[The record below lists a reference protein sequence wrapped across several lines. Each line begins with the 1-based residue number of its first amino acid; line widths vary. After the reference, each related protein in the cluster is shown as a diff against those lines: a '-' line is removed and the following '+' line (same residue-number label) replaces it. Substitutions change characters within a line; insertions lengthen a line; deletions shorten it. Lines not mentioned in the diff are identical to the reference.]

1 MKEIF
6 AGFLSVSIASSLAI
20 CLILLLRLVFKKAP
34 KALICLLWGLVVVRL
49 LLPFEIPV
57 PFSLRPDTPTFT
69 GMDTQLFIDTEPL
82 WEEDVPDFVP
92 QKTVKLYHLKNT
104 RTVQVDY
111 VAIAGLVWGL
121 VVCGL
126 LLYAL
131 ISYLRLRHRVREAVL
146 LEKDVFV
153 SSELGT
159 AFLLGYIRPKIYL
172 PNSLEPQAAELVI
185 AHEKAHKR
193 RGDNWLKLIA
203 FICLALH
210 WFNPLVWVMYLLL
223 CKDIEDACD
232 EQVIRDMDADT
243 RKAYSSAL
251 LSCGKAH
258 HLPTV
263 CPVAFGEISIKKRII
278 NVLNYRKPVLWVCI
292 VAVVAI
298 VLTATFFMTDPAVK
312 HPEYYDQL
320 TQLLGEPLETV
331 YKELGITEGVLDEE
345 NLISVKTPI
354 QVEIEGVPMDLY
366 LVKDNRQDYLAGFQY
381 VAIYVGDDTQQAAE
395 DAVKLARNRWRSYGY
410 GIYADQS
417 EDPDRLYRIT
427 VDEVKELFKNYRKE
441 YVGISTLGDSWDI
454 TEQSSQSVKDFL
466 AELENSEFWAAV
478 SGDSFSTR
486 ELQVRFKH
494 TFSAW
499 CDTKETEEDV
509 TTIALNYW
517 AANLPV
523 RSEYDSQKVSY
534 ENLTWWEKLVDWL
547 I

>member
-6 AGFLSVSIASSLAI
+6 AGFLSVSIASSLVI

-34 KALICLLWGLVVVRL
+34 KALICLLWALVVVRL

-57 PFSLRPDTPTFT
+57 PFSLRPDTPVFS
-69 GMDTQLFIDTEPL
+69 GMDTQLFVDTEPL
-82 WEEDVPDFVP
+82 WEEDVPDFIP
-92 QKTVKLYHLKNT
+92 QKTVKSYHIKNT
-104 RTVQVDY
+104 STVQIDY
-111 VAIAGLVWGL
+111 VAIAGLIWAV

-131 ISYLRLRHRVREAVL
+131 ISYLRLRHKVREAVL

-159 AFLLGYIRPKIYL
+159 AFLLGYIRPRIYL

-185 AHEKAHKR
+185 AHEQAHKK

-203 FICLALH
+203 FICLSLH

-232 EQVIRDMDADT
+232 EQVIRDMDADS

-298 VLTATFFMTDPAVK
+298 VLTATFFMTDPTVK

-354 QVEIEGVPMDLY
+354 QVEIEGVPMDLH

-523 RSEYDSQKVSY
+523 QSEYDSQKVYY
-534 ENLTWWEKLVDWL
+534 ENLTWWEKFVDWL

>member
-6 AGFLSVSIASSLAI
+6 AGFLSVSIASSLVI

-92 QKTVKLYHLKNT
+92 QKTVKWYSMKNT
-104 RTVQVDY
+104 STVQVDY

-354 QVEIEGVPMDLY
+354 QVEIEGVPMHLC
-366 LVKDNRQDYLAGFQY
+366 LVNDRENHLWGFQY
-381 VAIYVGDDTQQAAE
+381 VAVYEGDDTRQAAM
-395 DAVKLARNRWRSYGY
+395 DTVKVARAQWRSFGYGY
-410 GIYADQS
+410 YANQR
-417 EDPDRLYRIT
+417 EDPDRLCRIT
-427 VDEVKELFKNYRKE
+427 VDEVQELFKNYREE
-441 YVGISTLGDSWDI
+441 YVGTSELGDSWDI
-454 TEQSSQSVKDFL
+454 TDQSSQAVKDFL
-466 AELENSEFWAAV
+466 AELDESVTWAAV
-478 SGDSFSTR
+478 SGDMHVEESLART
-486 ELQVRFKH
+486 LKMRFMH
-494 TFSAW
+494 RFTAW

-509 TTIALNYW
+509 TIIALTYI
-517 AANLPV
+517 AQNLPAQ
-523 RSEYDSQKVSY
+523 SAYNSSCTLLCY
-534 ENLTWWEKLVDWL
+534 HNA
-547 I
+547 

>member
-6 AGFLSVSIASSLAI
+6 AGFLSVSIASSLVI

-57 PFSLRPDTPTFT
+57 PFSLRPVTPTFT

-82 WEEDVPDFVP
+82 WEEDVPDFIP
-92 QKTVKLYHLKNT
+92 QKTVKWYSMKNT
-104 RTVQVDY
+104 STVQVDY

-454 TEQSSQSVKDFL
+454 TEQSSQAVKDFL

-486 ELQVRFKH
+486 ELQVRFMH
-494 TFSAW
+494 RFTAW
-499 CDTKETEEDV
+499 CDTKESEEDV

-534 ENLTWWEKLVDWL
+534 ENLTWWEKFVDWL